1 MTCALLFVLLDN
13 LFTYTS
19 KLINFLEKIRDSEIV
34 SLQKR
39 KKQVYLPKFYVSS
52 TECKKLY
59 FN

>member
-52 TECKKLY
+52 TE
-59 FN
+59 